1 MGKTIIAV
9 LLVLWVV
16 AGWDKILT
24 HIEDRNTVPTSGEMG
39 VYFEHYMRDGKGSP
53 AHL

>member
-16 AGWDKILT
+16 AGWDKIQT
-24 HIEDRNTVPTSGEMG
+24 HIEDRNIVATSGEMG
-39 VYFEHYMRDGKGSP
+39 VYFEQNMGDGKGSP
-53 AHL
+53 FHI